1 MDSLK
6 ERILTCVESRIVD
19 EGRMHFSVD
28 EIAAA
33 LGMSKKTFYKAFPT
47 KNAMLAELS
56 TRIIMELS
64 NGIDAIMTAPGT
76 FVEKVVALMRYLGSM
91 LRKFAFPLSED
102 FHRRLPG
109 VWERIDDFRQRK
121 IQETFWRLL
130 EQGRAEGYV
139 LPEVDPTLFVMAFR
153 AAIREIVRP
162 GVLAT
167 HAFRIP
173 DVPGQILR
181 IFLSGIMTETGR
193 DAFSSLQ
200 QRQQSHTQ

>member
-1 MDSLK
+1 MDNLK
-6 ERILTCVESRIVD
+6 ERILSHVESKIVD

-28 EIAAA
+28 EITAA

-47 KNAMLAELS
+47 KDSMLEELS
-56 TRIIMELS
+56 TRIIKELS
-64 NGIDAIMTAPGT
+64 NGIDAIMAAPGT

-91 LRKFAFPLSED
+91 LRKFAVPLSED

-109 VWERIDDFRQRK
+109 VWERIEAYRQKK
-121 IQETFWRLL
+121 IEETFRRLL

-162 GVLAT
+162 GVLAA

-173 DVPGQILR
+173 DLPGQILR
-181 IFLSGIMTETGR
+181 IFLSGIMTESGR
-193 DAFSSLQ
+193 EAFSHLQ
-200 QRQQSHTQ
+200 QRQQSHSH